1 MHDVV
6 IVSIPY
12 RADVL
17 FEGMTL
23 RRKMS
28 RITVFFEAA
37 AGIRDLWK

>member
-1 MHDVV
+1 MLDVV

-28 RITVFFEAA
+28 RITAA
-37 AGIRDLWK
+37 VETTTGIRDL